1 MVWTAGRKLAL
12 PYTLSRITPLELLT
26 RKTTVEILQ
35 NLKKFLAKY
44 KTSPRLECK
53 TQSNLSLMLN
63 KKESEIS
70 SIPSTLPQ
78 QPL

>member
-35 NLKKFLAKY
+35 NLKNFFAKY

-63 KKESEIS
+63 KKES
-70 SIPSTLPQ
+70 TLPQ
-78 QPL
+78 QPLWNRFNR